1 MWGARA
7 IQPCDRATAAEIW
20 RSEFHLRNSCVPT
33 RKRHRIVRR
42 ANPTATSSVLYEI
55 AAAGDFL
62 DTLFISG
69 VSLSIAV
76 NIGISALPLLT
87 GGRDAEKL
95 KQAVEDDTEDIKW
108 GVMSLLS
115 FFPLLN
121 WLVQPCNIPTAS
133 GAQPQIS
140 P

>member
-1 MWGARA
+1 MWALNVVQSHPRGLNVGIWHSRPPLRCARVSTRDERFACRASPVGA
-7 IQPCDRATAAEIW
+7 
-20 RSEFHLRNSCVPT
+20 
-33 RKRHRIVRR
+33 
-42 ANPTATSSVLYEI
+42 SSALYEI

-76 NIGISALPLLT
+76 NICISALPLLV
-87 GGRDAEKL
+87 GAKDAEKL
-95 KQAVEDDTEDIKW
+95 KQAAEDDDQDIKW

-121 WLVQPCNIPTAS
+121 WLVRALTSFAW
-133 GAQPQIS
+133 A
-140 P
+140 

>member
-1 MWGARA
+1 MRVSNLVQPFSRA
-7 IQPCDRATAAEIW
+7 VSGSTG
-20 RSEFHLRNSCVPT
+20 HLLPALRKFRVPT
-33 RKRHRIVRR
+33 RYRHQVVRR
-42 ANPTATSSVLYEI
+42 ASYVSASSALYEV

-76 NIGISALPLLT
+76 NIGISVLPLLV
-87 GGRDAEKL
+87 GVKDAEKL
-95 KQAVEDDTEDIKW
+95 KQAVEDDTQDIKW

-121 WLVQPCNIPTAS
+121 WLVGVLTVLQCA
-133 GAQPQIS
+133 
-140 P
+140 